1 MGNKKVFLMLMTAF
15 VASFQVNGQDCKDIF
30 IKANEYYKNG
40 NLEKAKSQYQ
50 KVINCGDQVFLND
63 CQKQIKLIDQLSYKP
78 KKSAPFGVSNETV
91 VIPYQGGDAVV
102 TVEGGSSFKISLNSQ
117 WCTARKSGSKIIIS
131 SEENSEMKNRTAEI
145 RVTSGTQYRTIVVT
159 NEGSPEILRSSVAN
173 VTFPAQG
180 ETNSIDIFANTKWDI
195 IEAPTWITANK
206 ESGKISLT
214 ATTNNANTSREA
226 NIKIQSPQNTIII
239 INIAQGAGKEQL
251 LFSKNELSFGPNGG
265 DEYIKVYTD
274 ASDWRFGD
282 FPHWCQL
289 TRIGEDSI
297 KIHCAPNAPINEMRE
312 ASINVT
318 TGNQTLGINV
328 SQEPKPMIAQIPN
341 FGIGGRP
348 ISFGITA
355 GYILPMI
362 NASSGGEF
370 TGSPVNYALGTKDEN
385 ASYSS
390 SGGFAIGLHADF
402 RVYKN
407 FYINAGLNYIN
418 YSYKNEFEEEY
429 TQVAWLNSQMGYYD
443 KGVVDNKYTEDYSF
457 STLEIPIIASYRLP
471 ITNISH
477 IQFNVGPVI
486 SYGLSAKMKIA
497 GGSDCASTQRYRY
510 INHQMTNSL
519 MGVGDPVHFTGVGE
533 MDLYGKDVDYTQTFV
548 VGENA
553 SVGRDAILNES
564 PYKRL
569 NFGARI
575 GIAYEHAGISL
586 GIEYNFMLSNM
597 ANKKYWESDRW
608 TIFNQTAPTIMQGYK
623 QRNDYLQIKIGYT
636 FRY

>member
-1 MGNKKVFLMLMTAF
+1 MTALAF
-15 VASFQVNGQDCKDIF
+15 SLPSNGQSCKEMF
-30 IKANEYYKNG
+30 IKANEYYKDG
-40 NLEKAKSQYQ
+40 KLDKAKSQYQ
-50 KVINCGDQVFLND
+50 QVISCGDQFFLND
-63 CQKQIKLIDQLSYKP
+63 CQKQIKLIDQLTYKP
-78 KKSAPFGVSNETV
+78 KKSAPFSLSNETV
-91 VIPYQGGDAVV
+91 IIPYQGGDAVV
-102 TVEGGSSFKISLNSQ
+102 SVNGGNSFKVTINSE
-117 WCTARKSGSKIIIS
+117 WCSVRKSGSQIIIS
-131 SEENSEMKNRTAEI
+131 SDENVEMRNRTTEI
-145 RVTSGTQYRTIVVT
+145 KVTNGTQYRTIVVT
-159 NEGSPEILRSSVAN
+159 NEGAPEILRSSVAN
-173 VTFPAQG
+173 VMFPSEG
-180 ETNSIDIFANTKWDI
+180 ETNTIDIFANTNWDI
-195 IEAPTWITANK
+195 SELPSWVTARKENGKIYLTAN
-206 ESGKISLT
+206 
-214 ATTNNANTSREA
+214 ANNASLSREGD
-226 NIKIQSPQNTIII
+226 IKIQSPSNTIVI
-239 INIAQGAGKEQL
+239 INIAQGAGEEKL

-274 ASDWRFGD
+274 AEDWKFGD

-297 KIHCAPNAPINEMRE
+297 KIHCAPNVPINEMRE

-318 TGNQTLGINV
+318 TGFQTLGINV
-328 SQEPKPMIAQIPN
+328 SQEPKPMIAQIPD

-362 NASSGGEF
+362 SASSGGEF

-407 FYINAGLNYIN
+407 FYINAGLTYLN

-429 TQVAWLNSQMGYYD
+429 EQVAWLNSQMGYYD
-443 KGVVDNKYTEDYSF
+443 KGIVDNKYTEDYSF

-510 INHQMTNSL
+510 INHQMTNNFIGAGS
-519 MGVGDPVHFTGVGE
+519 PVHFTGVGE
-533 MDLYGKDVDYTQTFV
+533 MDLYGNEVEYTQTFV
-548 VGENA
+548 VGDNTPIKSDATLNA
-553 SVGRDAILNES
+553 S
-564 PYKRL
+564 PYNRL
-569 NFGARI
+569 NFGARV
-575 GIAYEHAGISL
+575 GVAYEYAGISL

-597 ANKKYWESDRW
+597 ANKKFWESDRW

-623 QRNDYLQIKIGYT
+623 QRNNYLQIKIGYT

>member
-1 MGNKKVFLMLMTAF
+1 MTALAF
-15 VASFQVNGQDCKDIF
+15 SLPSNGQSCKEMF
-30 IKANEYYKNG
+30 IKANEYYKDG
-40 NLEKAKSQYQ
+40 KLDKAKSQYQ
-50 KVINCGDQVFLND
+50 QVISCGDQFFLND
-63 CQKQIKLIDQLSYKP
+63 CKKQIKLIDQLNYKP
-78 KKSAPFGVSNETV
+78 KKSAPFSLSSETV

-102 TVEGGSSFKISLNSQ
+102 SVNGGSSFKVTINSE
-117 WCTARKSGSKIIIS
+117 WCSVRKSGSQIIIS
-131 SEENSEMKNRTAEI
+131 SDENVEMRNRITEI
-145 RVTSGTQYRTIVVT
+145 KVTNGTQYRTIVVT
-159 NEGSPEILRSSVAN
+159 NEGAPEMLRSSVAN
-173 VTFPAQG
+173 VMFPSEG
-180 ETNSIDIFANTKWDI
+180 ETNTIDIFANTNWDI
-195 IEAPTWITANK
+195 SELPSWVTARKENGKIYLTAN
-206 ESGKISLT
+206 
-214 ATTNNANTSREA
+214 ANNASLSREGD
-226 NIKIQSPQNTIII
+226 IKIQSPSNTIVI
-239 INIAQGAGKEQL
+239 INIAQGAGEEKL

-274 ASDWRFGD
+274 ADDWKFGD

-318 TGNQTLGINV
+318 TGFQTLGINV

-362 NASSGGEF
+362 SASSGGEF

-407 FYINAGLNYIN
+407 FYINAGLTYLN

-429 TQVAWLNSQMGYYD
+429 EQVAWLNSQMGYYD
-443 KGVVDNKYTEDYSF
+443 KGIVDNKYTEDYSF

-471 ITNISH
+471 ITKISH
-477 IQFNVGPVI
+477 IQFNLGPVI

-510 INHQMTNSL
+510 INHQMTNNLIGAGS
-519 MGVGDPVHFTGVGE
+519 PVHFTGVGE
-533 MDLYGKDVDYTQTFV
+533 MDLYGNEVDYTQTFV
-548 VGENA
+548 VGDNTPIKSDATLNA
-553 SVGRDAILNES
+553 SPFN
-564 PYKRL
+564 RL
-569 NFGARI
+569 NFGARV
-575 GIAYEHAGISL
+575 GIAYEYAGISL
-586 GIEYNFMLSNM
+586 GVEYNFMLSNM
-597 ANKKYWESDRW
+597 ANKKFWESDRW

-623 QRNDYLQIKIGYT
+623 QRNNYLQIKIGYT

>member
-102 TVEGGSSFKISLNSQ
+102 TVEGGSSFKILLNSQ

-418 YSYKNEFEEEY
+418 YSYKNEFEEDVY
-429 TQVAWLNSQMGYYD
+429 RIIGQTDKYSLKGNTQNRY
-443 KGVVDNKYTEDYSF
+443 KEDYNF
-457 STLEIPIIASYRLP
+457 NTLEIPIIASYRLP

-486 SYGLSAKMKIA
+486 SYGLSAKMKLSGNTDSQALYSYKIINHEV
-497 GGSDCASTQRYRY
+497 SNQRYDGY
-510 INHQMTNSL
+510 TYQMSY
-519 MGVGDPVHFTGVGE
+519 TGNGE
-533 MDLYGKDVDYTQTFV
+533 MDLYNNNVDFYEIHSIGSNKENKKSTTFP
-548 VGENA
+548 A
-553 SVGRDAILNES
+553 STFN
-564 PYKRL
+564 RL

-575 GIAYEHAGISL
+575 GVAYEYAGISL

-608 TIFNQTAPTIMQGYK
+608 TIFDQTTNTIMSGYK

>member
-1 MGNKKVFLMLMTAF
+1 MLMTALAF
-15 VASFQVNGQDCKDIF
+15 SLSSNGQSCKEMF
-30 IKANEYYKNG
+30 IKANEYYKDG
-40 NLEKAKSQYQ
+40 KLDKAKSQYQ
-50 KVINCGDQVFLND
+50 QVISCGDQFFLND
-63 CQKQIKLIDQLSYKP
+63 CQKQIKLIDQLTYKP
-78 KKSAPFGVSNETV
+78 KKSAPFSLSNETV
-91 VIPYQGGDAVV
+91 IIPYQGGDAVV
-102 TVEGGSSFKISLNSQ
+102 SVNGGNSFKVTINSE
-117 WCTARKSGSKIIIS
+117 WCSVRKSGSQIIIS
-131 SEENSEMKNRTAEI
+131 SDENAEMRNRTTEI
-145 RVTSGTQYRTIVVT
+145 KVTNGTQYRTIIVT
-159 NEGSPEILRSSVAN
+159 NEGAPEMLRSSVAN
-173 VTFPAQG
+173 VMFPSEG
-180 ETNSIDIFANTKWDI
+180 ETNTIDIFSNTNWDI
-195 IEAPTWITANK
+195 SELPSWVTARKENGKIYLTAN
-206 ESGKISLT
+206 
-214 ATTNNANTSREA
+214 TNNASLSREGE
-226 NIKIQSPQNTIII
+226 IKIQSPSNTIVI
-239 INIAQGAGKEQL
+239 INIAQGAGEEKL

-274 ASDWRFGD
+274 AKDWKFGD

-297 KIHCAPNAPINEMRE
+297 KIHCAPNVPINEMRE

-318 TGNQTLGINV
+318 TGFQTLGINV
-328 SQEPKPMIAQIPN
+328 SQEPKPMIAQIPD

-362 NASSGGEF
+362 SASSGGEF

-390 SGGFAIGLHADF
+390 SGGFSIGLHADF

-407 FYINAGLNYIN
+407 FYINAGITYLN
-418 YSYKNEFEEEY
+418 YSYKNEFEKEY
-429 TQVAWLNSQMGYYD
+429 EMVAWLNSQMGYYD
-443 KGVVDNKYTEDYSF
+443 RGIVDNKYTEDYSF
-457 STLEIPIIASYRLP
+457 STLEVPIIASYRLP

-510 INHQMTNSL
+510 INHQMTNNLIGAGS
-519 MGVGDPVHFTGVGE
+519 PVHFTGVGE
-533 MDLYGKDVDYTQTFV
+533 MDLYGNEVDYTQTFV
-548 VGENA
+548 VGDNTPIKSDATLNA
-553 SVGRDAILNES
+553 SPFN
-564 PYKRL
+564 RL
-569 NFGARI
+569 NFGARV
-575 GIAYEHAGISL
+575 GVAYEYAGISL

-597 ANKKYWESDRW
+597 ANKIFWESDRW

-623 QRNDYLQIKIGYT
+623 QRNNYLQIKIGYT

>member
-1 MGNKKVFLMLMTAF
+1 MLMTALAF
-15 VASFQVNGQDCKDIF
+15 SLPSNGQSCKEMF
-30 IKANEYYKNG
+30 IKANEYYKDG
-40 NLEKAKSQYQ
+40 KLDKAKSQYQ
-50 KVINCGDQVFLND
+50 QVISCGDQFFLND
-63 CQKQIKLIDQLSYKP
+63 CQKQIKLIDQLTYKP
-78 KKSAPFGVSNETV
+78 KKSAPFSLSNETV
-91 VIPYQGGDAVV
+91 IIPYQGGDAVV
-102 TVEGGSSFKISLNSQ
+102 SVNGGNSFKVTINSE
-117 WCTARKSGSKIIIS
+117 WCSVRKSGSQIIIS
-131 SEENSEMKNRTAEI
+131 SDENVEMRNRTTEI
-145 RVTSGTQYRTIVVT
+145 KVTNGTQYRTIVVT
-159 NEGSPEILRSSVAN
+159 NEGAPEILRSSVAN
-173 VTFPAQG
+173 VMFPSEG
-180 ETNSIDIFANTKWDI
+180 ETNTIDIFANTNWDI
-195 IEAPTWITANK
+195 SELPSWVTARKENGKIYLTAN
-206 ESGKISLT
+206 
-214 ATTNNANTSREA
+214 ANNASLSREGD
-226 NIKIQSPQNTIII
+226 IKIQSPSNTIVI
-239 INIAQGAGKEQL
+239 INIAQGAGEEKL

-274 ASDWRFGD
+274 AEDWKFGD

-297 KIHCAPNAPINEMRE
+297 KIHCAPNVPINEMRE

-318 TGNQTLGINV
+318 TGFQTLGINV
-328 SQEPKPMIAQIPN
+328 SQEPKPMIAQIPD

-362 NASSGGEF
+362 SASSGGEF

-407 FYINAGLNYIN
+407 FYINAGLTYLN

-429 TQVAWLNSQMGYYD
+429 EQVAWLNSQMGYYD
-443 KGVVDNKYTEDYSF
+443 KGIVDNKYTEDYSF

-510 INHQMTNSL
+510 INHQMTNNFIGAGS
-519 MGVGDPVHFTGVGE
+519 PVHFTGVGE
-533 MDLYGKDVDYTQTFV
+533 MDLYGNEVEYTQTFV
-548 VGENA
+548 VGDNTPIKSDATLNA
-553 SVGRDAILNES
+553 S
-564 PYKRL
+564 PYNRL
-569 NFGARI
+569 NFGARV
-575 GIAYEHAGISL
+575 GVAYEYAGISL

-597 ANKKYWESDRW
+597 ANKKFWESDRW

-623 QRNDYLQIKIGYT
+623 QRNNYLQIKIGYT

>member
-418 YSYKNEFEEEY
+418 YSYKNEFEEDVY
-429 TQVAWLNSQMGYYD
+429 RIIGQTDKYSLKGNTQNRY
-443 KGVVDNKYTEDYSF
+443 KEDYNF
-457 STLEIPIIASYRLP
+457 NTLEIPIIASYRLP

-486 SYGLSAKMKIA
+486 SYGLSAKMKLSGNTDSQALYSYKIINHEV
-497 GGSDCASTQRYRY
+497 SNQRYDGY
-510 INHQMTNSL
+510 TYQMSY
-519 MGVGDPVHFTGVGE
+519 TGNGE
-533 MDLYGKDVDYTQTFV
+533 MDLYNNNVDFYEIHSIGSNKENKKSTTFP
-548 VGENA
+548 A
-553 SVGRDAILNES
+553 STFN
-564 PYKRL
+564 RL

-575 GIAYEHAGISL
+575 GVAYEYAGISL

-597 ANKKYWESDRW
+597 ANKKFWESDRW
-608 TIFNQTAPTIMQGYK
+608 TIFDQTTNTIMSGYK

>member
-355 GYILPMI
+355 GYILPMV

-418 YSYKNEFEEEY
+418 YSYKNEFEEDVY
-429 TQVAWLNSQMGYYD
+429 RIIGQTDKYSLKGNTQNRY
-443 KGVVDNKYTEDYSF
+443 KEDYNF
-457 STLEIPIIASYRLP
+457 NTLEIPIIASYRLP

-486 SYGLSAKMKIA
+486 SYGLSAKMKLSGNTDSQALYSYKIINHEV
-497 GGSDCASTQRYRY
+497 SNQRYDGY
-510 INHQMTNSL
+510 TYQMSY
-519 MGVGDPVHFTGVGE
+519 TGNGE
-533 MDLYGKDVDYTQTFV
+533 MDLYNNNVDFYEIHSIGSNKENKKSTTFP
-548 VGENA
+548 A
-553 SVGRDAILNES
+553 STFN
-564 PYKRL
+564 RL

-575 GIAYEHAGISL
+575 GVAYEYAGISL

-608 TIFNQTAPTIMQGYK
+608 TIFDQTTNTIMSGYK